1 MSDNTLNAAPAQ
13 RTQLRKTLTLV
24 PVVMMGPAY
33 LQPMTIFDT
42 FGIVSGLTD
51 GHVAT
56 AYAFALLA
64 ILFTALSYG
73 KLVKKFP
80 SAGSAYT
87 YAQKAISPHV
97 GFMVGWSSLLDY
109 LFMPMINILLAK
121 IYRSDFPG
129 RPVPDLRGGAGR
141 LDDDFQPARHQAGG

>member
-1 MSDNTLNAAPAQ
+1 MSDNIISAAPAQ
-13 RTQLRKTLTLV
+13 RAQLRKTLTLV
-24 PVVMMGPAY
+24 PVVMMGLAY

-64 ILFTALSYG
+64 VLFTALSYG
-73 KLVKKFP
+73 KLVRKFP

-97 GFMVGWSSLLDY
+97 GFMVGWSSLLGLPVHADDQHSVGKN
-109 LFMPMINILLAK
+109 LPGSHL
-121 IYRSDFPG
+121 PG
-129 RPVPDLRGGAGR
+129 RAFVDLRGSAGR
-141 LDDDFQPARHQAGG
+141 ADDDFQPARH